1 MRSGTGSRD
10 ISRMRPSIRP
20 QGSSPIKAKMWSFD
34 EIRPQL
40 RWAAV
45 GRTLRRWIFM
55 ESNHIE
61 KKEES
66 PAHTAMAGLC
76 STGSRTAV
84 IYAKNVFHCRRL
96 HSQRLQI
103 SAPNNRCRFAPF
115 QVVLLS
121 FLHSSLLQFMHF
133 QRQNIFAFL
142 LSDYLTNDK
151 AFVCE
156 EIHFR
161 NVI

>member
-45 GRTLRRWIFM
+45 GRTLRKWIFM

-76 STGSRTAV
+76 SSGSRTAI
-84 IYAKNVFHCRRL
+84 IYAKNVFHCRRYT
-96 HSQRLQI
+96 
-103 SAPNNRCRFAPF
+103 PNGYK
-115 QVVLLS
+115 
-121 FLHSSLLQFMHF
+121 FLHRITVADLLHF
-133 QRQNIFAFL
+133 KLFYFPFYILLAAIHAFSQRQNIFAFL

-151 AFVCE
+151 ALVCE